1 VIELKRLFAETA
13 TTEEWHDYHRV
24 MGRYY
29 EDINGEPVEREPFL
43 RTAKSGM
50 TSGNCV
56 ERTFLAY
63 DNGVVAGGGS
73 FARYD
78 GWGIVFTDIEVLP
91 EFRRR
96 GIGNRLLDRL
106 RSEAHAV
113 GLAKLFLFTV
123 DNVPSGEPFLIRRG
137 AQKGIVQKG
146 GRLFT
151 KDIDIA
157 LMRRWIAAGAKAGF
171 ESGVWHNRIPE
182 EHIDRY
188 VVAYNSINDAPH
200 GELETTQT
208 AMTPDAMRA
217 IIRRFIV
224 NGGNDILIAWVRDT
238 LSGEFAAISEL
249 ALNRSQPTQAFQN
262 NTMTVSRYRGNG
274 FGKLVKAQNALH
286 LIEHWPR
293 IQSIRTS
300 NAEVNDAMLAINEKM
315 GFKQVQ
321 THTFWELAVD
331 RALKS

>member
-1 VIELKRLFAETA
+1 MIEFKRLFAETA

-29 EDINGEPVEREPFL
+29 EDMNGEPVEREPFL

-78 GWGIVFTDIEVLP
+78 GFEIVFTDIAVLP

-96 GIGNRLLDRL
+96 GIGRRLLNRLC
-106 RSEAHAV
+106 SEAQAL
-113 GLAKLFLFTV
+113 GLAKLFLFTA
-123 DNVPSGEPFLIRRG
+123 DTVPSGELFLLRNG
-137 AQKGIVQKG
+137 VKKGIVQKG
-146 GRLFT
+146 NRLFT
-151 KDIDIA
+151 KDIDVA
-157 LMRRWIAAGAKAGF
+157 LMRRWIAAGTKAGF

-182 EHIDRY
+182 EHIEQY

-200 GELETTQT
+200 GELETMAV
-208 AMTPDAMRA
+208 AMNPGAMRA
-217 IIRRFIV
+217 IIRRFVV

-238 LSGEFAAISEL
+238 ASGEFAAISDM
-249 ALNRSQPTQAFQN
+249 ALNRSQPMQAFQN
-262 NTMTVSRYRGNG
+262 NTMTVPKYRGNG

-293 IQSIRTS
+293 VRAIRTS

-321 THTFWELAVD
+321 THTFWEMGTENTV
-331 RALKS
+331 